1 MNKKK
6 IKGGI
11 RLQPKDIK
19 IGNVNYKIDDIT
31 DVTYKKGSIE
41 TEEKITNGKKT
52 FDLYKITDIG
62 NSYSNANFILPEDIT
77 SDGDND
83 FECIHCGE
91 TNGVYVNITVAQKTV
106 PVDAQPYEVSNHNSS
121 LHPKPDNSKQNDNRS
136 E

>member
-19 IGNVNYKIDDIT
+19 IEDNYKIDDIT

-52 FDLYKITDIG
+52 FDLYKITDID
-62 NSYSNANFILPEDIT
+62 NYSSEEFKLP
-77 SDGDND
+77 
-83 FECIHCGE
+83 
-91 TNGVYVNITVAQKTV
+91 
-106 PVDAQPYEVSNHNSS
+106 
-121 LHPKPDNSKQNDNRS
+121 
-136 E
+136 